1 MVPELAALWSQQ
13 GIRSMAILPMT
24 RKDRC
29 RTTLVLLYTRSHSFA
44 VEETQFLKALA
55 RPIALGVENGQLYES
70 SLSLIDKLASE
81 IEERKRTEKQLAD
94 FNAMVIHDLRS
105 PLSNIVSMA
114 ESVKEGLFGEVNALQ
129 RKWLAKIE
137 TNCRSLIDQVSDFLD
152 FSRIDAGKLQLNGG
166 PTDIGSQIREIVAE
180 HCIEAEKRNI
190 TLTAKVDEQLP
201 VVWADSRRIGQV
213 LTNLMS
219 NALKFT
225 DAGGTIEVSAWQC
238 QGSVVV
244 SVRDSGVGIAAEEQ
258 KDIFQ
263 MYSQLSSSEKSPR
276 RGSGIGLAVCKKIIE
291 AHGGRIWFESGRGQG
306 SSFYFSLPAKVD
318 KVEWLTQA

>member
-1 MVPELAALWSQQ
+1 
-13 GIRSMAILPMT
+13 
-24 RKDRC
+24 
-29 RTTLVLLYTRSHSFA
+29 
-44 VEETQFLKALA
+44 
-55 RPIALGVENGQLYES
+55 
-70 SLSLIDKLASE
+70 
-81 IEERKRTEKQLAD
+81 
-94 FNAMVIHDLRS
+94 
-105 PLSNIVSMA
+105 
-114 ESVKEGLFGEVNALQ
+114 
-129 RKWLAKIE
+129 
-137 TNCRSLIDQVSDFLD
+137 
-152 FSRIDAGKLQLNGG
+152 
-166 PTDIGSQIREIVAE
+166 VAE
-180 HCIEAEKRNI
+180 HSIEAEKRNI

-263 MYSQLSSSEKSPR
+263 MYSQLSSSENSPR